1 MGCIFQQR
9 RYNLGNKKISHNLSS
24 VHLPTNG
31 QNILTLMLYI
41 EFIKF
46 ISHKVYNIFYCTLHR
61 YRVDITFIEGHCS
74 SSGRLASAAN
84 IVKLSI
90 KLELKKSPRLAGL

>member
-1 MGCIFQQR
+1 MLNSYDLYPIIL
-9 RYNLGNKKISHNLSS
+9 YYK
-24 VHLPTNG
+24 G
-31 QNILTLMLYI
+31 QNI
-41 EFIKF
+41 
-46 ISHKVYNIFYCTLHR
+46 FYWTLHR